1 MAKKSRSA
9 RAQAIMEAFSS
20 RLRKARE
27 AHYESAEQFAIALG
41 KSAHAYRHYERGDAE
56 PDFETLE
63 RICSLL
69 RVTPNDL
76 LPGAAKAG
84 SRAVGETPFRK
95 AVGQ

>member
-1 MAKKSRSA
+1 MST
-9 RAQAIMEAFSS
+9 FGN

-27 AHYESAEQFAIALG
+27 AHYESAEQFANVLG
-41 KSAHAYRHYERGDAE
+41 KSAHAYRHYERGEAE

-63 RICSLL
+63 RICALL

-76 LPGAAKAG
+76 LPGAVKAAT
-84 SRAVGETPFRK
+84 RTIDEPPLAK